1 MNRLGALAQALGLS
15 LAVVVSGCTAS
26 VNPEQGQAVVEI
38 KNLGGRITVDEKSA
52 HKTVIAVNLQ
62 NTKLTDAVWERLS
75 EFTKLERLNLTNT
88 KVTDG
93 GVEKLKQAL
102 PHGSILVR

>member
-1 MNRLGALAQALGLS
+1 
-15 LAVVVSGCTAS
+15 
-26 VNPEQGQAVVEI
+26 
-38 KNLGGRITVDEKSA
+38 
-52 HKTVIAVNLQ
+52 
-62 NTKLTDAVWERLS
+62 VWERLS